1 MALKKLLTYF
11 KQHTLLKITSL
22 NSIVIA
28 IRLVISFFI
37 QNLLAETIGASGIA
51 KLGQIRNVLS
61 MLTSSSSLGV
71 FNGIV
76 KYTAE
81 FKEEKQQLQK
91 VFSTAFIYLFVGTIT
106 SSVILLTF
114 SESISIYLFNSVIY
128 INIIKLLA
136 FVVPALA
143 LTILFR
149 GVLNG
154 LTAYKK
160 YAKIELVSYLLS
172 SFLLIVSLLKY
183 SLYGALVAIAITPLI
198 QLLVIVFVFGKVL
211 KQHISLKNIK
221 WNTPFAKALFT
232 FTIMSITSTVLLN
245 YVEIDIRTQISDKI
259 NEAEAGY
266 WTAML
271 FVSKN
276 YMVFSTGLFTLYI
289 MPKFAGIHEG
299 KAFKK
304 QVIYI
309 YKTLL
314 PLFGLGML
322 LIYLFRNLLITLVY
336 PGFEPMEPLF
346 KWQLL
351 GDFVKLIALVLSYQ
365 FIAKKMLVSF
375 VITEIV
381 SLGLFYFLSI
391 YLVDLY
397 GTEGVT
403 MAHLY
408 RYVVYLFVV
417 IIAVWYHFKT
427 KANQEE
433 TES

>member
-1 MALKKLLTYF
+1 MAFKKILSYF

-22 NSIVIA
+22 NSIVIG

-37 QNLLAETIGASGIA
+37 QNLLAETIGAVGIA
-51 KLGQIRNVLS
+51 KVGQIRSVLA
-61 MLTSSSSLGV
+61 MLTSASSFGI

-81 FKEEKQQLQK
+81 LKDEKEELQK
-91 VFSTAFIYLFVGTIT
+91 MFSMAFLFLLLGTIVSAFTLFVFAKNISVYLFGDNSYISVIKILAFI
-106 SSVILLTF
+106 
-114 SESISIYLFNSVIY
+114 
-128 INIIKLLA
+128 
-136 FVVPALA
+136 VPAVA
-143 LTILFR
+143 LTVLFK

-172 SFLLIVSLLKY
+172 SILLIVSLLKF
-183 SLYGALVAIAITPLI
+183 SLFGVLIAIAITPLL
-198 QLLVIVFVFGKVL
+198 QLLVIVFVFGKTL
-211 KQHISLKNIK
+211 KQHINFKGVK
-221 WNTPFAKALFT
+221 WNTPFAKALLT
-232 FTIMSITSTVLLN
+232 FTIMSVMSTVLLN
-245 YVEIDIRTQISDKI
+245 YIEIDIRAQIASRI

-271 FVSKN
+271 FISKN
-276 YMVFSTGLFTLYI
+276 YMVFSTGLFTLYV

-299 KAFKK
+299 KAFKN

-322 LIYLFRNLLITLVY
+322 LIYLFRNFLIAIIY
-336 PGFEPMEPLF
+336 PGFEAMEPLF

-351 GDFVKLIALVLSYQ
+351 GDFVKLIAVVLSYQ

-375 VITEIV
+375 VISEIV

-391 YLVDLY
+391 YLVELY
-397 GTEGVT
+397 GTEGVA
-403 MAHLY
+403 MSHLY
-408 RYVVYLFVV
+408 RYFVYLIVV
-417 IIAVWYHFKT
+417 TIAIWYHFKT
-427 KANQEE
+427 RTNLK
-433 TES
+433 TED

>member
-1 MALKKLLTYF
+1 MAFKKLLTYF

-37 QNLLAETIGASGIA
+37 QNLLAETIGAAGIA
-51 KLGQIRNVLS
+51 KVGQIRSVLA
-61 MLTSSSSLGV
+61 MLTSASSFGI

-81 FKEEKQQLQK
+81 LKDEKEQLQK
-91 VFSTAFIYLFVGTIT
+91 MFSMAFIFLLLGTII
-106 SSVILLTF
+106 SAFILFAF
-114 SESISIYLFNSVIY
+114 SESISVYLFGNNNYVSVIK
-128 INIIKLLA
+128 ILA
-136 FVVPALA
+136 FIVPAIA
-143 LTILFR
+143 LTVLFK

-172 SFLLIVSLLKY
+172 SILLIASLLKF
-183 SLYGALVAIAITPLI
+183 SLLGVLIAIALTPLL
-198 QLLVIVFVFGKVL
+198 QLLVIVFVFGKTL
-211 KQHISLKNIK
+211 KQHINFKGVK
-221 WNTPFAKALFT
+221 WNTPFAKALLT
-232 FTIMSITSTVLLN
+232 FTIMSVISTILLN
-245 YVEIDIRTQISDKI
+245 YIEIDIRAQITDKI

-271 FVSKN
+271 FISKN
-276 YMVFSTGLFTLYI
+276 YMVFSTGLFTLYV
-289 MPKFAGIHEG
+289 MPKFAGIYDG
-299 KAFKK
+299 KTFKK

-322 LIYLFRNLLITLVY
+322 LIYLFRHFLIAIIY
-336 PGFEPMEPLF
+336 PGFEAMEPLF

-351 GDFVKLIALVLSYQ
+351 GDFVKLIAVVLSYQ
-365 FIAKKMLVSF
+365 FIAKKMLLSF
-375 VITEIV
+375 AITEIT
-381 SLGLFYFLSI
+381 SLLVFYFLSMH
-391 YLVDLY
+391 LVDLH
-397 GTEGVT
+397 GTEGVA

-408 RYVVYLFVV
+408 RYIVYFILVL
-417 IIAVWYHFKT
+417 IAIWYHFK
-427 KANQEE
+427 NNNVLEHN
-433 TES
+433 